1 MTYTLSL
8 KLTLCAGAMLIL
20 AGCATPATTTNA
32 AAANTTAVATTPNGA
47 EPMFTVNYVK
57 PAGAEEDQICK
68 EQEIVGSRFTRTLC
82 GTAEQWEEMATENR
96 KQFRDIHRKSSQQT
110 TWN

>member
-1 MTYTLSL
+1 MPYTTFL

-20 AGCATPATTTNA
+20 AGCATPATTTTA

-57 PAGAEEDQICK
+57 AADAEADQICK

-82 GTAEQWEEMATENR
+82 GTAEQWEDVATENR
-96 KQFRDIHRKSSQQT
+96 KQFRDIHRRSSQQT
-110 TWN
+110 RPN